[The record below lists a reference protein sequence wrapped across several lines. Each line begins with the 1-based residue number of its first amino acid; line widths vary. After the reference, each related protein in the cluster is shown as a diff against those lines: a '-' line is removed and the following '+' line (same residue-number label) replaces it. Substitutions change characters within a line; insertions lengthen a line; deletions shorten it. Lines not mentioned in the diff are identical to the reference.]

1 MMRAKTTCAVT
12 LLWVI
17 FLGAWVTTTRA
28 QRPIAPDRLSRSRL
42 QRESRWPPQS
52 IVVWHPGQT
61 TSVSQRYWF
70 GRFYGPGVT
79 YPLWSR
85 SNYYWYPG
93 VVAPYFYPSSVPHI
107 YTYAEAVSVPSRSVS
122 ELSEWVA
129 EWQDRDPV
137 ENRPNHD
144 MSQSL
149 LLKKGMSEVEILHAV
164 GSPIDRRRTAEG
176 EIWKYS
182 SYTLVVEAGKLK
194 AMH

>member
-28 QRPIAPDRLSRSRL
+28 QRPNAPDRLSRSRL
-42 QRESRWPPQS
+42 WRESRRPPQP
-52 IVVWHPGQT
+52 IVVWHPGRT
-61 TSVSQRYWF
+61 FSVSQRHWF
-70 GRFYGPGVT
+70 GRFHGPGVA

-85 SNYYWYPG
+85 FSYYWYPG
-93 VVAPYFYPSSVPHI
+93 VVTPYFYSTPVPDI
-107 YTYAEAVSVPSRSVS
+107 YTYAEAVSVPSRPVS
-122 ELSEWVA
+122 ERSEWVA
-129 EWQDRDPV
+129 EWQDRDPG
-137 ENRPNHD
+137 EKRPNHD

-149 LLKKGMSEVEILHAV
+149 LLKKDMSEVEILQAV
-164 GSPIDRRRTAEG
+164 GSPIERRRTAEG

-182 SYTLVVEAGKLK
+182 SYTLVIEAGKLK